1 MALKKFSHRY
11 VNSSDII
18 EFMYYHRVIVNFR
31 KTAAYPLYQLH
42 LLVDIPQDGTDLQTY
57 PENFTGNYE
66 IAYGILRSS
75 TDLNA
80 DKIYDFHTAF
90 DIEPTKVK
98 MNAPIDMNRPKI
110 LNFNRYVINV
120 WNCHLKKILEV
131 EDISIFC
138 MGVK

>member
-1 MALKKFSHRY
+1 MSIQATVESLCTIIGSQSILGKLLFVNPLK
-11 VNSSDII
+11 
-18 EFMYYHRVIVNFR
+18 
-31 KTAAYPLYQLH
+31 QLH
-42 LLVDIPQDGTDLQTY
+42 LLDDIPQDGTDLQTY
-57 PENFTGNYE
+57 PEKFTGNYE

-98 MNAPIDMNRPKI
+98 MNAPIDMNRQKI

-120 WNCHLKKILEV
+120 WNCHFKKILEV
-131 EDISIFC
+131 EDNSVCFF
-138 MGVK
+138 VWA

>member
-1 MALKKFSHRY
+1 M
-11 VNSSDII
+11 
-18 EFMYYHRVIVNFR
+18 
-31 KTAAYPLYQLH
+31 YQLQ

-57 PENFTGNYE
+57 PEHFTGNYE

-75 TDLNA
+75 TSLNA

-98 MNAPIDMNRPKI
+98 MNAPIDMNRQKV

-120 WNCHLKKILEV
+120 WNCHLKKY
-131 EDISIFC
+131 
-138 MGVK
+138 